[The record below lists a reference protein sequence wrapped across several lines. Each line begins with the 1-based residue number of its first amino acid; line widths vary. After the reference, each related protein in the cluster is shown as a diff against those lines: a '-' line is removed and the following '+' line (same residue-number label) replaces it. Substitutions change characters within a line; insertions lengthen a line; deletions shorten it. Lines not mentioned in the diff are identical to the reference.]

1 MSAAFLY
8 WQEKGQTEGE
18 NRSQGALTMP
28 NQGNNDT
35 VAKKEMSDKLALIP
49 QGISFVSVFRPN
61 KLVRNPALTNIYNA
75 FVQEFYPSELPLAE
89 EGVAKLKEESGFD
102 PEAFSEL
109 LVLGDLSSREY
120 WGGIGEGNFVEK
132 RLITEVEKARDEKF
146 DLKDYKGYRIYADGR
161 DEFWICFLSK
171 GRLALGFKEMVE
183 DVIEVEKGEKE
194 HASGDMYE
202 TSALLEEE
210 LVKVSLEVPERARNW
225 LREKTQWLT
234 EFSIELPLDISR
246 MGIVLSGEGDLL
258 RVQVQVYYPNH
269 EKAQDLVE
277 VVEGLKRI
285 AIAMIRTSEINELL
299 RRMDAN
305 TSDSS
310 VMLLLEVP
318 TADLTEFIKKGKEFL
333 RKVFK

>member
-8 WQEKGQTEGE
+8 LQEKGQPEGE
-18 NRSQGALTMP
+18 NRAQGALIMP
-28 NQGNNDT
+28 NQGKNDI
-35 VAKKEMSDKLALIP
+35 VAKEQMSDKLSLIP
-49 QGISFVSVFRPN
+49 QGINFVSAFRPN
-61 KLVRNPALTNIYNA
+61 KLVENQALTKIYNA

-109 LVLGDLSSREY
+109 LVFGDLSSREY
-120 WGGIGEGNFVEK
+120 WGGIGEGNFVEE

-194 HASGDMYE
+194 HAFGDTYE
-202 TSALLEEE
+202 TFALLEEE
-210 LVKVSLEVPERARNW
+210 LVKVFFEVPEGARNW
-225 LREKTQWLT
+225 LRGKTQKLT
-234 EFSIELPLDISR
+234 EFSIELPLDILR
-246 MGIVLSGEGDLL
+246 MGIVLSGRDDLL
-258 RVQVQVYYPNH
+258 RLQVQVYYPNG

-285 AIAMIRTSEINELL
+285 AIAMIRISEINELL

-305 TSDSS
+305 ISDSS

-318 TADLTEFIKKGKEFL
+318 TADFTKSIKKGKEFL
-333 RKVFK
+333 TKVFK